1 MYAYRV
7 KRYRRK
13 RRNERRNEN
22 DRKRERKRKILN
34 LAYLAEHRISIII
47 IGGLDFESLV
57 CSFGTRNFVL
67 SVSLQ
72 E

>member
-22 DRKRERKRKILN
+22 DRKRERKRKIVN
-34 LAYLAEHRISIII
+34 LAIRQN
-47 IGGLDFESLV
+47 IGFQLLLSADLILKV
-57 CSFGTRNFVL
+57 QYVVL
-67 SVSLQ
+67 RPGILF
-72 E
+72 